1 MSFKRLQRA
10 LFRTMA
16 AVVALVVFVLMYT
29 LKDKELDRMNAE
41 LHGQQV
47 QQAEQEV

>member
-1 MSFKRLQRA
+1 MNTHMKSA
-10 LFRTMA
+10 
-16 AVVALVVFVLMYT
+16 
-29 LKDKELDRMNAE
+29 KDKDLDRMNAE